1 MNEVPVDIA
10 LSRLRALE
18 QDWMNTLNHSLW
30 KLKRSG
36 WELDMIEEILL
47 VETSRWVLLGQE
59 SGYFPEVPTP
69 LTDRPGARRGVPEVD
84 EFFGRPEI
92 VQGRTDFAAELIGA
106 QLELARE
113 DRLLFLHLMFFADD
127 SEWIFRLSAAQ
138 TLASGLLDQPW
149 RPLPIALVE
158 SMSWFLTGAESSAQ
172 RTNCPANWR
181 LYTPFGEVAGERAAR
196 AEERWSQLK
205 SIREEIRATVE
216 LAAEAPFTVAEPLG
230 LRTAE
235 SQFETRAWR
244 RILPTDE

>member
-1 MNEVPVDIA
+1 MSEVPVDTA

-36 WELDMIEEILL
+36 WELDWIEEILL
-47 VETSRWVLLGQE
+47 VETSRWVLLGQN

-69 LTDRPGARRGVPEVD
+69 LTDRLGARGAVPEVE
-84 EFFGRPEI
+84 EFFIRPTI

-127 SEWIFRLSAAQ
+127 NEWGARLSTAQ
-138 TLASGLLDQPW
+138 MLARKLRDHPW
-149 RPLPIALVE
+149 RSLPIAFVE
-158 SMSWFLTGAESSAQ
+158 AMSWCLTGTESSTR

-196 AEERWSQLK
+196 AEERWGQLK
-205 SIREEIRATVE
+205 STRAEIYAAVE
-216 LAAEAPFTVAEPLG
+216 LAAEVPFTAAEPLG
-230 LRTAE
+230 LRGAE
-235 SQFETRAWR
+235 SRFETRAWR
-244 RILPTDE
+244 HTFPADE